1 MVQDKERIA
10 VLRANGY
17 DGVTNQT
24 LSIARKPEKYA
35 LCLVPRAR
43 KLMQIAFPNDPIVP
57 EDARPA
63 DKQPADPT
71 VRCRLPEER
80 KAELLEALREDGYS
94 EIQAGLA
101 FIINMYLIRRR
112 HEESIQQA
120 G

>member
-1 MVQDKERIA
+1 MVQDKDRIA
-10 VLRANGY
+10 VLHANGY
-17 DGVTNQT
+17 DGVTKQT

-43 KLMQIAFPNDPIVP
+43 RLMQLAFPNDPITP

-63 DKQPADPT
+63 EKQPSDPT
-71 VRCRLPEER
+71 VRCKLPETR

-101 FIINMYLIRRR
+101 YIINMYLIRRK
-112 HEESIQQA
+112 HEETLEPT

>member
-17 DGVTNQT
+17 EGVTNQT

-71 VRCRLPEER
+71 VRCNLPKER

-101 FIINMYLIRRR
+101 YIINMYLIRRR